1 MSLKIAL
8 AALALVACGGAAAPA
23 PATSTPPPPKTSA
36 AELGPAPADSDARL
50 AWALAG
56 PQRSDAN
63 KARDAW
69 RHPKETLAFFGV
81 TKDSHVVELW
91 PGNGWYTEVLAPF
104 LRDSGKLTVTNFD
117 PAKAKGEQ
125 KEFAEGFDKKLA
137 SNPSVFGKVEV
148 RRIAPPDD
156 LSLGADGSA
165 DVVLTFRNLHGWIN
179 NGYEKK
185 VFEAAF
191 KVLKSGGTF
200 GVVEHRANAGVD
212 PKTSA
217 KTGYIP
223 EQSVID
229 LAKSVGFKLAA
240 KSEVNANPKDTHDH
254 EGGVWALPPTLRNGD
269 KDRAKYTAI
278 GESDRMTLKFVKP

>member
-1 MSLKIAL
+1 MSLKPI
-8 AALALVACGGAAAPA
+8 ALVALLAACGGSSPAAQNPTTTTNAAAP
-23 PATSTPPPPKTSA
+23 
-36 AELGPAPADSDARL
+36 ELGPAPADDAARL
-50 AWALAG
+50 AWAMNG
-56 PQRSDAN
+56 PQRTAAE
-63 KARDAW
+63 KARDAA

-81 TKDSHVVELW
+81 TDKSHVVELW
-91 PGNGWYTEVLAPF
+91 PGGGWYTEILAPY
-104 LRDSGKLTVTNFD
+104 LRDDGKLTVTNFD

-125 KEFAEGFDKKLA
+125 KDFAESFDKKLSGA
-137 SNPSVFGKVEV
+137 PSIYGKVEV

-156 LSLGADGSA
+156 LSLGPDGSA

-191 KVLKSGGTF
+191 KVLKPGGVF
-200 GVVEHRANAGVD
+200 GFVEHRANPGLD
-212 PKTSA
+212 PKESA

-229 LAKSVGFKLAA
+229 LGQSVGFKLAG
-240 KSEVNANPKDTHDH
+240 KSEINANPKDDHNH
-254 EGGVWALPPTLRNGD
+254 EGGVWALPPTFRNGD
-269 KDRAKYTAI
+269 KDRAKYAAI